1 MDAPPLGLRMPSRR
15 HQPVR
20 FSFDGE
26 PVLAFAGETL
36 AAALLASGIRAFG
49 RSTVDGSS
57 RGLFCAMGACQECVV
72 EVDGSLVEACRTP
85 VRDGMAVTTA
95 E

>member
-1 MDAPPLGLRMPSRR
+1 MDAPPLGLRMPGARR
-15 HQPVR
+15 QPVR

-26 PVLAFAGETL
+26 PVMAFAGETL
-36 AAALLASGIRAFG
+36 AAALLASGIRGFG
-49 RSTVDGSS
+49 RNPVDGSS

-72 EVDGSLVEACRTP
+72 EVDGSLVEACRTT
-85 VRDGMAVTTA
+85 VRDGMSVAKT

>member
-1 MDAPPLGLRMPSRR
+1 MDAPPLGLRMPGERR
-15 HQPVR
+15 QPVR
-20 FSFDGE
+20 FSFDGA
-26 PVLAFAGETL
+26 PVSAFAGESL

-49 RSTVDGSS
+49 RSPVDGSS

-72 EVDGSLVEACRTP
+72 EVDGSLMEACRTP
-85 VRDGMAVTTA
+85 VRDGMMVTQA